1 MFLQAPLLHGLVFLA
16 SAHRVSG
23 PLRRGTRARPWVAD
37 LVEVVTQ
44 SNGSKLPREP
54 LYFSK
59 MVLPGIEEASAY
71 LR

>member
-1 MFLQAPLLHGLVFLA
+1 MVVELVGSHCGPPNSLRHHEIRSEAARA
-16 SAHRVSG
+16 STL
-23 PLRRGTRARPWVAD
+23 PEAD